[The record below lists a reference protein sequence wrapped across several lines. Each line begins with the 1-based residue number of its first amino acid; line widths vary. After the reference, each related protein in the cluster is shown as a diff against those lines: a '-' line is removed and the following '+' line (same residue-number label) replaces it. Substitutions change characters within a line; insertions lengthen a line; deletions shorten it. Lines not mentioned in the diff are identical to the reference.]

1 MKNFNEHPQLM
12 GRIINLRNL
21 ILALIFVGNFL
32 FLGCT
37 QVDSDSTNKISKN
50 RIKLKEVR
58 IINRVRYSII
68 EVDSVEYLTQDN
80 GGFIQISK

>member
-1 MKNFNEHPQLM
+1 MPNFNEHPQLM

-21 ILALIFVGNFL
+21 ILALIFVGNCL